1 LLALEAIH
9 FVTIRTIRKEVLRR
23 LNTMKMIK
31 ILGVVAA
38 ITLAGSTS
46 AFAGGHEGGAE
57 IAGEG
62 SCAYV
67 QENMFAGPFN
77 VCQEPVGAE
86 SCATLGETDDNADA
100 VHSEGACTTEGL
112 IGTCDLSATKLRYYD
127 GDAGGLE
134 IGCGFQGGE
143 WVAAE

>member
-1 LLALEAIH
+1 MK
-9 FVTIRTIRKEVLRR
+9 TLR
-23 LNTMKMIK
+23 

-38 ITLAGSTS
+38 ITIAGGISA
-46 AFAGGHEGGAE
+46 AFAAGHEGGAE

-62 SCAYV
+62 ACSYV

-77 VCQEPVGAE
+77 VCEEPVGAE
-86 SCATLGETDDNADA
+86 SCAVLGETDDNADA
-100 VHSEGACTTEGL
+100 VHAEGACPTEGL
-112 IGTCDLSATKLRYYD
+112 IGTCDKGATKLNYFS

-143 WVAAE
+143 WVTAE